1 MCQIAK
7 CEEDGK
13 TRQGPPGDRSRIT
26 LDNPRPRC
34 YTFFQQVRGP
44 LLYSASASVEI
55 IEDVN
60 HAGDATLLRKLNES
74 AVLELIRRD
83 GPITRSDVSQR
94 LHLSLPTITRIV
106 TDLIEEKLV
115 LELSA
120 ADSRGGRRPA
130 LLEFNY
136 RANLVIAV
144 YVGHRVIGAL
154 ADLNGQIVERR
165 SGPSLTGEAGIE
177 RLIALIRE
185 LHDHAA
191 FLGLAVRG
199 AGVGVPSIVAYP
211 AGIVALAPGLGW
223 RDVRL
228 KERLEQVFPF
238 PILVENEVNLIA
250 LGESWRGAGQ
260 GIRNLICI
268 SLGTGI
274 GAGLVLG
281 GQLHRGSHSAAG
293 EVGYLVPGTH
303 YLGKRANGFGTLES
317 LADRN
322 GLAARAVTRL
332 ATGAPSALANHSDQE
347 ITAEMVLEA
356 ARAGDSLACSALS
369 ETLDYLGIAIA
380 NLACIVDPER
390 IVLSGD
396 LAEYAGL
403 FVEPIRSR
411 IEGLVPAMPEIVV
424 SELKMDA
431 AVLGAVAVVMR
442 ETSDA
447 LFVHP
452 SRA

>member
-1 MCQIAK
+1 M
-7 CEEDGK
+7 D
-13 TRQGPPGDRSRIT
+13 
-26 LDNPRPRC
+26 
-34 YTFFQQVRGP
+34 
-44 LLYSASASVEI
+44 I

-74 AVLELIRRD
+74 AVLELIRRG

-106 TDLIEEKLV
+106 TDLIEENLV
-115 LELSA
+115 RELSP

-130 LLEFNY
+130 LLEFNS
-136 RANLVIAV
+136 RANLVIGV
-144 YVGHRVIGAL
+144 YVGQRLIGAL
-154 ADLNGQIVERR
+154 ADLNGQIIERR
-165 SGPSLTGEAGIE
+165 SAPSLPGEAGVE
-177 RLIALIRE
+177 RLIALIKE
-185 LHDHAA
+185 LHAHAA
-191 FLGLAVRG
+191 SLGTAVRG
-199 AGVGVPSIVAYP
+199 AGVGVPSIVTYP
-211 AGIVALAPGLGW
+211 WGVVALAPGLGW
-223 RDVRL
+223 RDLPL
-228 KERLEQVFPF
+228 KERLQQALSLPV
-238 PILVENEVNLIA
+238 LVENEVNLIA

-260 GIRNLICI
+260 GIRNLICV

-281 GQLHRGSHSAAG
+281 GQLYRGSHNAAG
-293 EVGYLVPGTH
+293 EVGYVVPNTK
-303 YLGKRANGFGTLES
+303 YLGKRVNGFGTMER

-322 GLAARAVTRL
+322 GLVERARVHLAAGVRSSL
-332 ATGAPSALANHSDQE
+332 SGLSDRE
-347 ITAEMVLEA
+347 VTAEAVLEA
-356 ARAGDSLACSALS
+356 ASAGDPLACSVVS
-369 ETLDYLGIAIA
+369 ETTDYLGIAIA
-380 NLACIVDPER
+380 NLACIIDPER

-424 SELKMDA
+424 SELRMDA

-447 LFVHP
+447 LFVYP

>member
-1 MCQIAK
+1 V
-7 CEEDGK
+7 D
-13 TRQGPPGDRSRIT
+13 
-26 LDNPRPRC
+26 
-34 YTFFQQVRGP
+34 
-44 LLYSASASVEI
+44 I

-74 AVLELIRRD
+74 AVLELIRLD

-106 TDLIEEKLV
+106 TDLIGENLV
-115 LELSA
+115 REQLA

-136 RANLVIAV
+136 RANLVIGV
-144 YVGHRVIGAL
+144 YVGQRMIAAL
-154 ADLNGQIVERR
+154 ADLDGQILERR
-165 SGPSLTGEAGIE
+165 SAVSLPGDAGIDG
-177 RLIALIRE
+177 LIDLIGE
-185 LHDHAA
+185 LHEHAA
-191 FLGLAVRG
+191 SLGLTVRG
-199 AGVGVPSIVAYP
+199 AGVGVPSIVTYP
-211 AGIVALAPGLGW
+211 SGVIALAPGLGW
-223 RDVRL
+223 RNLAL
-228 KERLEQVFPF
+228 KQRLEEVFPF
-238 PILVENEVNLIA
+238 PILVENEINLIA
-250 LGESWRGAGQ
+250 LGESWRGAGR

-281 GQLHRGSHSAAG
+281 GQLYRGSHSAAG
-293 EVGYLVPGTH
+293 EIGYLIPDTRH
-303 YLGKRANGFGTLES
+303 LGARVNGFGTLES

-322 GLAARAVTRL
+322 GLVERARMHLAAGSR
-332 ATGAPSALANHSDQE
+332 SALVEYPAQE
-347 ITAEMVLEA
+347 ITAEAVLDA
-356 ARAGDSLACSALS
+356 AAAGDPLARLVVS
-369 ETLDYLGIAIA
+369 ETVDYLGLAIA
-380 NLACIVDPER
+380 NLACIIDPER

-396 LAEYAGL
+396 LKEYAGL

-411 IEGLVPAMPEIVV
+411 IEGLVPTLPEIVV
-424 SELKMDA
+424 SELGMDA

-447 LFVHP
+447 LFVYP

>member
-1 MCQIAK
+1 
-7 CEEDGK
+7 
-13 TRQGPPGDRSRIT
+13 
-26 LDNPRPRC
+26 
-34 YTFFQQVRGP
+34 
-44 LLYSASASVEI
+44 VEL

-83 GPITRSDVSQR
+83 GPITRSDVSRR

-106 TDLIEEKLV
+106 TDLIEENLV
-115 LELSA
+115 REFSA

-130 LLEFNY
+130 LLEFNH
-136 RANLVIAV
+136 RANLVIGV
-144 YVGHRVIGAL
+144 YVGQKMIGAL

-165 SGPSLTGEAGIE
+165 SAPSLLGEAGIE
-177 RLIALIRE
+177 KLIALIKE
-185 LHDHAA
+185 LHGHAA

-199 AGVGVPSIVAYP
+199 AGVGVPSIVTYP
-211 AGIVALAPGLGW
+211 WGVVALAPGLGW
-223 RDVRL
+223 RDLPL
-228 KERLEQVFPF
+228 KERLQQELDFPV
-238 PILVENEVNLIA
+238 LVENEVNLIA

-260 GIRNLICI
+260 GIRNLICV

-274 GAGLVLG
+274 GAGLILG
-281 GQLHRGSHSAAG
+281 GQLYRGSHSAAG
-293 EVGYLVPGTH
+293 EVGYLIPTTQH
-303 YLGKRANGFGTLES
+303 LGEKVNGFGTLER

-322 GLAARAVTRL
+322 GLVARARMHLAAGTRSSL
-332 ATGAPSALANHSDQE
+332 AGRPAQE
-347 ITAEMVLEA
+347 VTAEAVLEA
-356 ARAGDSLACSALS
+356 AAAGDPMACAVVS
-369 ETLDYLGIAIA
+369 ETADYLGIAIA

-424 SELKMDA
+424 SGLRMDA

-447 LFVHP
+447 LFVYP

>member
-1 MCQIAK
+1 V
-7 CEEDGK
+7 D
-13 TRQGPPGDRSRIT
+13 
-26 LDNPRPRC
+26 
-34 YTFFQQVRGP
+34 
-44 LLYSASASVEI
+44 I

-74 AVLELIRRD
+74 AVLELIRQD
-83 GPITRSDVSQR
+83 GPITRSGVSQR

-106 TDLIEEKLV
+106 TDLIEENLV
-115 LELSA
+115 RELPA

-136 RANLVIAV
+136 RANLVIGI
-144 YVGHRVIGAL
+144 YVGQRMIGAL
-154 ADLNGQIVERR
+154 ADLDGQIIARR
-165 SGPSLTGEAGIE
+165 SEASLPGEAGIE
-177 RLIALIRE
+177 RLISLIGE
-185 LHDHAA
+185 LGRHAA
-191 FLGLAVRG
+191 SLGLIVRG
-199 AGVGVPSIVAYP
+199 AGVGVPSIVTYP

-223 RDVRL
+223 RNLAL
-228 KERLEQVFPF
+228 KERLENSFPF
-238 PILVENEVNLIA
+238 PILVENEVNMIA

-260 GIRNLICI
+260 GIRNLACI

-281 GQLHRGSHSAAG
+281 GQLYRGAHSAAG
-293 EVGYLVPGTH
+293 EVGYLVPDTH

-322 GLAARAVTRL
+322 ALAARAL
-332 ATGAPSALANHSDQE
+332 AHLASGAPSSLAAAPCQE
-347 ITAEMVLEA
+347 VTAEQVLEA
-356 ARAGDSLACSALS
+356 ARDGDPLARSAVA
-369 ETLDYLGIAIA
+369 ETLDYLCIAIA

-403 FVEPIRSR
+403 LVEPIRSR

-424 SELKMDA
+424 SDLKMDA

>member
-1 MCQIAK
+1 
-7 CEEDGK
+7 
-13 TRQGPPGDRSRIT
+13 
-26 LDNPRPRC
+26 
-34 YTFFQQVRGP
+34 
-44 LLYSASASVEI
+44 VEI

-106 TDLIEEKLV
+106 TDMIEENLV
-115 LELSA
+115 RELPA
-120 ADSRGGRRPA
+120 ADSRGGRRPS

-136 RANLVIAV
+136 RANLVIGV
-144 YVGHRVIGAL
+144 YVGKRTIGAL
-154 ADLNGQIVERR
+154 ADLDGKIIERR
-165 SGPSLTGEAGIE
+165 SVLSLPGEAGIE
-177 RLIALIRE
+177 HLIALIGE

-191 FLGLAVRG
+191 SLGLTVRG
-199 AGVGVPSIVAYP
+199 AGVGVPSIVTYP

-223 RDVRL
+223 RNLAL
-228 KERLEQVFPF
+228 KQRLEGAFPF
-238 PILVENEVNLIA
+238 PVLVENEVNLIA

-260 GIRNLICI
+260 GIRNLVCI

-281 GQLHRGSHSAAG
+281 GQLYRGARSAAG
-293 EVGYLVPGTH
+293 EIGYLVPDTH

-322 GLAARAVTRL
+322 ALARRAL
-332 ATGAPSALANHSDQE
+332 ALLASGAPSSLAVASGQE
-347 ITAEMVLEA
+347 LSAEQVLEA
-356 ARAGDSLACSALS
+356 AREGDSVARTAVS
-369 ETLDYLGIAIA
+369 ETLDYLCIAIA

-403 FVEPIRSR
+403 LVDPIRSR

-424 SELKMDA
+424 SELRMDA
-431 AVLGAVAVVMR
+431 AVLGAVAIVMR

>member
-1 MCQIAK
+1 V
-7 CEEDGK
+7 D
-13 TRQGPPGDRSRIT
+13 
-26 LDNPRPRC
+26 
-34 YTFFQQVRGP
+34 
-44 LLYSASASVEI
+44 I

-106 TDLIEEKLV
+106 TDLIEENLV
-115 LELSA
+115 RELSP

-130 LLEFNY
+130 LLEFNS
-136 RANLVIAV
+136 RANLVIGV
-144 YVGHRVIGAL
+144 YVGQRLVGAL
-154 ADLNGQIVERR
+154 ADLNGQIIERR
-165 SGPSLTGEAGIE
+165 SAPSLAGEAGIE
-177 RLIALIRE
+177 KLIALIKE
-185 LHDHAA
+185 LHAHADS
-191 FLGLAVRG
+191 LGLAVRG
-199 AGVGVPSIVAYP
+199 AGVGVPSIVTYP
-211 AGIVALAPGLGW
+211 WGVVALAPGLGW
-223 RDVRL
+223 RNLPL
-228 KERLEQVFPF
+228 KERLQQALDMPV
-238 PILVENEVNLIA
+238 LVENEVNLIA

-274 GAGLVLG
+274 GAGLILG
-281 GQLHRGSHSAAG
+281 GQLYRGSHSAAG
-293 EVGYLVPGTH
+293 EVGYLVPNTQ
-303 YLGKRANGFGTLES
+303 YLGERVNGFGTMER

-322 GLAARAVTRL
+322 GLVERARVHLAAGVRSSLSGRS
-332 ATGAPSALANHSDQE
+332 GQE
-347 ITAEMVLEA
+347 VTAEAVLEA
-356 ARAGDSLACSALS
+356 AGAGDPLGCSVVS
-369 ETLDYLGIAIA
+369 ETADYLGIAIA
-380 NLACIVDPER
+380 NLACIIDPER

-403 FVEPIRSR
+403 FVEPIRLR

-424 SELKMDA
+424 SELRMDA

-447 LFVHP
+447 LFVYP